1 MESLPPSHKFA
12 TGLDARW
19 GGTEGE
25 DVELLRGNGSV
36 VLRKVENQMG
46 MNPIPIEQLEKKKK
60 GEGEREERKEGG
72 KGGEKQATKVGKLY
86 ANWANKVW
94 KAVISCGRSF

>member
-12 TGLDARW
+12 TGLDVGW
-19 GGTEGE
+19 GGTEEE

-46 MNPIPIEQLEKKKK
+46 MNPIPIEQLEKK
-60 GEGEREERKEGG
+60 EEEEREGGGKEGRRKERRNISN
-72 KGGEKQATKVGKLY
+72 QSR
-86 ANWANKVW
+86 
-94 KAVISCGRSF
+94 KAVRKLGE